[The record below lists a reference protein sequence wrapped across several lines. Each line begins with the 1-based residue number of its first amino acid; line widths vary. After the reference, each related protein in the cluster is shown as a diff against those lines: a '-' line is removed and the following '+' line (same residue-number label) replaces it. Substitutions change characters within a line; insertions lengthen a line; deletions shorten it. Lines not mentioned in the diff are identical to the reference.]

1 MSAPTVSIVVPTRGG
16 RARLPLLLDSLRAQT
31 DPDFEVVVV
40 VDGDVDETA
49 SLLQRIDDLPL
60 LPVVLSTNRGR
71 SGALNAGFSRARG
84 DIWVRSDDD
93 LVLPPSYVAD
103 QRRLHAQEARGVV
116 GLCRNVYAPTPYAR
130 AYGVPADER
139 GRAAA
144 YASQPD
150 HAWRHWGANVSARA
164 EDHRRV
170 GDYDEGYSRYGWED
184 VDWGYR
190 LHLLG
195 RPIVVEPALQADH
208 HVAAVTTAI
217 RATRA
222 YLSGRSMRRFERKH
236 GLHLGAAQPPRSAWT
251 RAVAALATRLDE
263 DGCRRWGERTEAALP
278 LLPRPIATKS
288 VALVVEAAARAG
300 YLSAHEDDK
309 EG

>member
-1 MSAPTVSIVVPTRGG
+1 MSAPSVSLVVPTRGG
-16 RARLPLLLDSLRAQT
+16 RRRLPLLLDSLRAQT

-40 VDGDVDETA
+40 VDGDVDDTA
-49 SLLQRIDDLPL
+49 SLLEQTTD
-60 LPVVLSTNRGR
+60 LPVVAVVLPANRGR
-71 SGALNAGFSRARG
+71 AGALNAGFGRARG
-84 DIWVRSDDD
+84 EIWVRSDDD
-93 LVLPPSYVAD
+93 LVLPPTYVAD
-103 QRRLHAQEARGVV
+103 QRRLHAQEPRGVI
-116 GLCRNVYAPTPYAR
+116 GLCRNVYAPTPYAA

-144 YASQPD
+144 YASPPD
-150 HAWRHWGANVSARA
+150 QTWRHWGANVSARA

-170 GDYDEGYSRYGWED
+170 GDYDEGYARYGWED

-195 RPIVVEPALQADH
+195 RPIAVEPVLQADH
-208 HVAAVTTAI
+208 HVAAVTTTI

-236 GLHLGAAQPPRSAWT
+236 GLDLAAAGPPRSAWT
-251 RAVAALATRLDE
+251 AGVAALAARLDE
-263 DGCRRWGERTEAALP
+263 DGCRAWGERTEAALP
-278 LLPRPIATKS
+278 RLPRPMATKS

-300 YLSAHEDDK
+300 YLSALHDDK

>member
-1 MSAPTVSIVVPTRGG
+1 MSTPTVSLVVPTRGG
-16 RARLPLLLDSLRAQT
+16 RQRLPLLFDSLRAQT

-40 VDGDVDETA
+40 VDGDVDDTA
-49 SLLQRIDDLPL
+49 SLLEQTTD
-60 LPVVLSTNRGR
+60 LPVVPVVLPANRGR
-71 SGALNAGFSRARG
+71 AGALNAGFGRARG
-84 DIWVRSDDD
+84 EIWVRSDDD
-93 LVLPPSYVAD
+93 LVLPPTYVAD
-103 QRRLHAQEARGVV
+103 QRRLHAQEPRGVI
-116 GLCRNVYAPTPYAR
+116 GLCRNVYAPTPYAA
-130 AYGVPADER
+130 AYGIPADER

-144 YASQPD
+144 YASPHDQT
-150 HAWRHWGANVSARA
+150 WRHWGANVSTRA

-170 GDYDEGYSRYGWED
+170 GDYDEGYDRYGWED

-195 RPIVVEPALQADH
+195 RPIVVEPVLQADH
-208 HVAAVTTAI
+208 HVAAVTTTI

-236 GLHLGAAQPPRSAWT
+236 GLDLAAAGPPRSAWT
-251 RAVAALATRLDE
+251 AGVAALAARLDE
-263 DGCRRWGERTEAALP
+263 DGCRAWGERTEAALP
-278 LLPRPIATKS
+278 RLPRPMATKS

-300 YLSAHEDDK
+300 YLSALHDDK

>member
-1 MSAPTVSIVVPTRGG
+1 MSTPAVSIVVPTRGG
-16 RARLPLLLDSLRAQT
+16 RARLPLLLDSLRCQT
-31 DPDFEVVVV
+31 DADFEVIVV
-40 VDGDVDETA
+40 VDGDVDDTA
-49 SLLQRIDDLPL
+49 SLLRGIDDLPMRAEV
-60 LPVVLSTNRGR
+60 LPRNRGR
-71 SGALNAGFSRARG
+71 AGALNTGFALALG
-84 DIWVRSDDD
+84 EIWVRSDDD

-103 QRRLHAQEARGVV
+103 QRRLHEQQPRGVV
-116 GLCRNVYAPTPYAR
+116 GLCRNVYAPTAYAA

-144 YASQPD
+144 YGSPPD
-150 HAWRHWGANVSARA
+150 QTWRHWGANVSARA
-164 EDHRRV
+164 EDHLRV
-170 GDYDEGYSRYGWED
+170 GDYDEGYARYGWED

-195 RPIVVEPALQADH
+195 RPIVVEPVLQADH
-208 HVAAVTTAI
+208 HVAAVTTTL

-236 GLHLGAAQPPRSAWT
+236 GLDLGAGAPPRSAWSK
-251 RAVAALATRLDE
+251 AVAALAARLDE
-263 DGCRRWGERTEAALP
+263 DGVRRWGERVEAALP
-278 LLPRPIATKS
+278 RMPRPIATKS

-300 YLSAHEDDK
+300 YLSALHDDK